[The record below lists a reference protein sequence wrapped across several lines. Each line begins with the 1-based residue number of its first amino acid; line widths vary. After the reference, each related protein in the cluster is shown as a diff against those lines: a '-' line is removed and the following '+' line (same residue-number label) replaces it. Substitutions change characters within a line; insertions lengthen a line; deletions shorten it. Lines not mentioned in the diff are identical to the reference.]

1 MRKELKDKVNWT
13 NYKKVDY
20 QNWIKNQPV
29 NFPYT
34 KHQPIKDFLRLTWQG
49 KLVTLLQFYGGY
61 LVWCVGMGYG
71 LMILTRQP
79 IAWPE
84 LQVGSILYFLS
95 GIGPAVY
102 VLGVLW
108 TIITSPIGIALL
120 VCGGLVWIWRRLFAR
135 GKGLAGD
142 QRKNWT

>member
-1 MRKELKDKVNWT
+1 MRKEVKDKVTWA
-13 NYKKVDY
+13 NYKEVDY
-20 QNWIKNQPV
+20 QNWIKNQHV

-34 KHQPIKDFLRLTWQG
+34 KYQPIKDFLRLTWRG
-49 KLVTLLQFYGGY
+49 KLETLLQFFLGY
-61 LVWCVGMGYG
+61 LVFCVGLGYL
-71 LMILTRQP
+71 LMMLTGP
-79 IAWPE
+79 GIPWPAWR
-84 LQVGSILYFLS
+84 VGSVLYFLL
-95 GIGPAVY
+95 GIGPLVY